1 MIDRI
6 TNFVRGLGT
15 IPQQINDN
23 YTGFL
28 NPSPTLNEFSF
39 IEDEQERIKAA
50 QRAQQ
55 QADQQADF
63 NRLGLALSFLQSGQP
78 RTTPG
83 LDFTPISNALA
94 NINQNM
100 MRQRALAPQQA
111 FNRLMMPKQLE
122 LMDSNIAKN
131 LASNLPSTISRI
143 DTSNLENPQFFID
156 ENQKELTGQA
166 FMNKLESAGN
176 SIFDEKGTIY
186 QNYKNSLNTNNAK
199 ASRAYFNKQKN
210 VHDYVK
216 AYMDTLPEV
225 EQTFGTYNR
234 AKSALLNATTIGY
247 EDLIK
252 GITGQRTKQQRS
264 LESYAPLFKDTSVFP
279 DIVNSVTELD
289 NNNLSEQT
297 EKIYRFI
304 TDANTLLTKKEPDQR
319 KIKIDQMNKVYGN
332 DFGQVNEETGFF
344 EIRDAIQRFKDNVI
358 TNNIKSDT
366 QENVTGDSPSLTTL
380 QQDERINVEK
390 ETSQNNVSQENVP
403 KQQEKPK
410 NNYLQTPNMRDYQRK
425 FFDSS
430 NDFSFLLNEDI
441 TQAVRQ
447 NYIAKRYGVDKTLT
461 DKDEQDINKYMSDF
475 ELRADKLKQFSGGYE
490 KALENLEDWLADSE
504 AIAAGTSPADIAPQA
519 GAENII
525 SAGFDRAA
533 RDRFI
538 NYARKA
544 GSNVFLGSLTA
555 LKQDSSTGATGLGP
569 VSTVE
574 LQVLIDTAGR
584 LGLTEDQKIRN
595 ITPEVLVDNILDLI
609 DQMETMRE
617 KALKSFGTKYRIPL
631 LDMEL
636 QKAY

>member
-1 MIDRI
+1 MASIRDSLEELARERELAGLDSTNIRENIRVLDEQAKQQSMNPNFLQRTGNFISKLKNIPNMINE
-6 TNFVRGLGT
+6 NFTGT
-15 IPQQINDN
+15 
-23 YTGFL
+23 F
-28 NPSPTLNEFSF
+28 NPSPTEEDFNFISDKQKRLQELN
-39 IEDEQERIKAA
+39 QA
-50 QRAQQ
+50 QLR
-55 QADQQADF
+55 ADQQADF
-63 NRLGLALSFLQSGQP
+63 NRLGLALSFLQAGQP

-111 FNRLMMPKQLE
+111 FNRLMMPKQLDFI
-122 LMDSNIAKN
+122 DSNIAKN

-199 ASRAYFNKQKN
+199 ASRAYFDKQKR

-216 AYMDTLPEV
+216 AYMQALPEI

-234 AKSALLNATTIGY
+234 VKSALLNATTIGY
-247 EDLIK
+247 EDLVK
-252 GITGQRTKQQRS
+252 GITGQETKQQRT
-264 LESYAPLFKDTSVFP
+264 LVSYAPLFKDTSVFP
-279 DIVNSVTELD
+279 DIVNYVTELD

-297 EKIYRFI
+297 DKIYRFI
-304 TDANTLLTKKEPDQR
+304 SDANILLTKKEPDQR
-319 KIKIDQMNKVYGN
+319 KIKIDQMNNVYST
-332 DFGQVNEETGFF
+332 DFGQLPEDTDFF
-344 EIRDAIQRFKDNVI
+344 TIRDAIQTFKDNVI

-366 QENVTGDSPSLTTL
+366 QENVTDDSATLTTL
-380 QQDERINVEK
+380 QEDEPINVEK
-390 ETSQNNVSQENVP
+390 ETPQNNVSQENVP

-410 NNYLQTPNMRDYQRK
+410 NNNLQTANMKDYQRK
-425 FFDSS
+425 FFNNS

-461 DKDEQDINKYMSDF
+461 DKDKQDINKYMSDF

-519 GAENII
+519 GAENIL
-525 SAGFDRAA
+525 SAGFDRA
-533 RDRFI
+533 
-538 NYARKA
+538 
-544 GSNVFLGSLTA
+544 
-555 LKQDSSTGATGLGP
+555 
-569 VSTVE
+569 
-574 LQVLIDTAGR
+574 
-584 LGLTEDQKIRN
+584 
-595 ITPEVLVDNILDLI
+595 
-609 DQMETMRE
+609 
-617 KALKSFGTKYRIPL
+617 
-631 LDMEL
+631 
-636 QKAY
+636 